1 MMVSIESAV
10 LALVVFLTLMMVVS
24 FFDSKGHMHHR
35 LH

>member
-1 MMVSIESAV
+1 MMISIEIAV
-10 LALVVFLTLMMVVS
+10 MALVVFLTLMLVVS